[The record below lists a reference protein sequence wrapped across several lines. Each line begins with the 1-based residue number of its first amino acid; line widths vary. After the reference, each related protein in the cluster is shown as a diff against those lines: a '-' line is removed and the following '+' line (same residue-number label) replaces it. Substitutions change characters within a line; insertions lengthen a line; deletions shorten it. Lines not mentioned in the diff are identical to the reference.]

1 LRATRIPAKIAR
13 RLAQTGTL
21 LNAVLGILFVL
32 WCVCGLV
39 VAGAFVARGADVAL
53 GEPATLTAGARL
65 LLLPGAFLLWP
76 LVLYRWLRA
85 RAAA

>member
-1 LRATRIPAKIAR
+1 MRAAPIAAKIVRGRMESA
-13 RLAQTGTL
+13 LTTL
-21 LNAVLGILFVL
+21 FGFLFVL
-32 WCVCGLV
+32 WCAAGLV

-53 GEPATLTAGARL
+53 GEPASLTTGARV

-85 RAAA
+85 GSAA

>member
-1 LRATRIPAKIAR
+1 MESALT
-13 RLAQTGTL
+13 TL
-21 LNAVLGILFVL
+21 FGFLFVL
-32 WCVCGLV
+32 WCAAGLV

-53 GEPATLTAGARL
+53 GEPASLTTGARV

-85 RAAA
+85 GSAA

>member
-1 LRATRIPAKIAR
+1 MRAARIPAKIMGGWMESA
-13 RLAQTGTL
+13 
-21 LNAVLGILFVL
+21 LNALLGFLFVL
-32 WCVCGLV
+32 WCVAGLV

-53 GEPATLTAGARL
+53 GEPATLTAGARV

-85 RAAA
+85 GHAA